1 MTTSPR
7 WAPRT
12 FWSARTVTRGS
23 WENLGGQQRRAAR
36 AVDAGGEGCGRDDG
50 GVGRWGLS
58 LGGPGDGGGGSEVG
72 GLAVGEGVE
81 DALEDRG
88 AEFAWVEGERC

>member
-1 MTTSPR
+1 M
-7 WAPRT
+7 
-12 FWSARTVTRGS
+12 
-23 WENLGGQQRRAAR
+23 
-36 AVDAGGEGCGRDDG
+36 DAGGEGCGRDDG